1 MAWHFSSAAAIGGRK
16 AQQDRVAILHSPDGN
31 SHLLLV
37 ADGMGGHHHGALAA
51 QAVLDCAESSFGE
64 DSGADPL
71 RFLERLCAQAHA
83 RILALADGS
92 ERPPG
97 STCALLYLRYG
108 EAYWSHVGDSRIY
121 HWRGGELLH
130 RTRDHTAAELL
141 RYGGGGS
148 AVPGVAGHE
157 LYMCLGGR
165 HSLEPDFESSD
176 VHGGDLFLLCSDGF
190 WRYLDSEG
198 LGSGLSA
205 GIDSGTAAELVARA
219 AASAGDG
226 GDNISLALAYW
237 EDAGSGGLLGRVK
250 TWLGR

>member
-1 MAWHFSSAAAIGGRK
+1 MAWHFSSAADIGGRK
-16 AQQDRVAILHSPDGN
+16 VQQDRVAILHSPDGV

-37 ADGMGGHHHGALAA
+37 ADGMGGHRDGALAA
-51 QAVLDCAESSFGE
+51 QAVLDCAESNFRE

-71 RFLERLCAQAHA
+71 RFLERLCTQAHA
-83 RILALADGS
+83 RILALADGQ

-97 STCALLYLRYG
+97 STCALLYLRSG

-121 HWRGGELLH
+121 HWRDGALLH

-141 RYGGGGS
+141 RYAAGGQ
-148 AVPGVAGHE
+148 AAPGVKGHE
-157 LYMCLGGR
+157 LYMCLGGCN
-165 HSLEPDFESSD
+165 SLEPDFESSD
-176 VHGGDLFLLCSDGF
+176 VRSGDLFLLCSDGF
-190 WRYLDSEG
+190 WKYLESEG

-205 GIDSGTAAELVARA
+205 GIDNDSAAELVARA

-237 EDAGSGGLLGRVK
+237 EDPAARGLLGRVK
-250 TWLGR
+250 TWFGS